1 MNPNEA
7 LLTIAEIAIATIGFA
22 GIMSALRPKSSDSGD
37 AMHRLRLRLMV
48 EASASVMIFAFLP
61 FVLMGLVD
69 SEKIWALG
77 SGVLATT
84 SPLLVGSIYVRQRR
98 LFGTTLLRETLL
110 FDTSVV
116 VMAML
121 AVIEIGDVQLLPCP
135 PIFIFERATRTGDGV
150 SGLLAVR
157 RKSRGGDIFDLG
169 NVPRLE
175 SSFILSADMAR
186 RSKRDSEQ
194 EYHQASD
201 SIWHDAK
208 LSPRRNGVV
217 KRKTV

>member
-1 MNPNEA
+1 MDPNEA

-22 GIMSALRPKSSDSGD
+22 GIMSALRTSSSHAAD

-77 SGVLATT
+77 SGILAIT

-98 LFGTTLLRETLL
+98 LFGTGLIRETLL

-116 VMAML
+116 VTAVVVEIALVVNCLTAFFESHFAAYLLGVLFPL
-121 AVIEIGDVQLLPCP
+121 AVAVAMFIRA
-135 PIFIFERATRTGDGV
+135 IF
-150 SGLLAVR
+150 
-157 RKSRGGDIFDLG
+157 
-169 NVPRLE
+169 
-175 SSFILSADMAR
+175 
-186 RSKRDSEQ
+186 
-194 EYHQASD
+194 ASD
-201 SIWHDAK
+201 AIDRDLPPSD
-208 LSPRRNGVV
+208 PDR
-217 KRKTV
+217 

>member
-1 MNPNEA
+1 VNPNEA

-22 GIMSALRPKSSDSGD
+22 GIMSALRPKSSHAAD

-69 SEKIWALG
+69 SERIWALG

-98 LFGTTLLRETLL
+98 LFGTGLIRETLL

-116 VMAML
+116 VL
-121 AVIEIGDVQLLPCP
+121 AVMVEIVLVVNCLGVLFEPRFSAYLL
-135 PIFIFERATRTGDGV
+135 GV
-150 SGLLAVR
+150 LFPLAVAVAMFIR
-157 RKSRGGDIFDLG
+157 AIF
-169 NVPRLE
+169 
-175 SSFILSADMAR
+175 
-186 RSKRDSEQ
+186 
-194 EYHQASD
+194 ASD
-201 SIWHDAK
+201 AIENDLPPSDPD
-208 LSPRRNGVV
+208 S
-217 KRKTV
+217 